1 MKSLLR
7 FWLFVATI
15 ITLSLVIVSPSSASD
30 IQKEEALFFDANGNP
45 SYITIINKSSVEY
58 LSPYEL
64 SMILNGS
71 FAFDPKDYN
80 FLRSKL
86 MVDQNELIFKLNSNV
101 VMFNG
106 KYFYMEGPMQII
118 QNKICVPY
126 STFKTYLNLFEFRH
140 YISGKRMIF
149 KPKGNYIV
157 YSVQSGD
164 SLWILSQTFG
174 TSIEAI
180 KSFNNL
186 ISNTLYVGQK
196 LIVKKVS
203 LNFAQITGTI
213 KWWTYVKAAPSSSSQ
228 NLFYLSQGQTVNVI
242 GKQADFYKISTP
254 KGTGYV
260 SIWAVDIKQDIA
272 DTSKPSSYFYSFI
285 PVDTSGDYVNYTYY
299 KVQSGDTI
307 WSIAVKFGIPDYELI
322 SANNLNQNSYIYAGQ
337 TLKVPV
343 HTVAVHSNEYGVE
356 MLDWF
361 TQGNYV
367 FPIGSVGKFID
378 IQTGKYFF
386 AKRTMGASH
395 ADVETLSFK
404 DTQIMKE
411 IFGGSFSWERRP
423 FILEV
428 NGRRIAVSVS
438 GMPHAG
444 IDGVPYNQNVANR
457 SGGYG
462 YGPNLDTIVN
472 GMDGHFDV
480 YTLNS
485 LRHKDG
491 QIDPQHQLAVSI
503 AAGLR

>member
-7 FWLFVATI
+7 CWLFVATAI
-15 ITLSLVIVSPSSASD
+15 VLSLLIVSPSLASD
-30 IQKEEALFFDANGNP
+30 IKKEEALFFDSNGKL

-64 SMILNGS
+64 SRILGGS
-71 FAFDPKDYN
+71 FSFDPKDYN
-80 FLRSKL
+80 FLKSKL
-86 MVDQNELIFKLNSNV
+86 IVDQNELIFKLDSNV
-101 VMFNG
+101 VTFNG
-106 KYFYMEGPMQII
+106 KNFYMEGPMQII
-118 QNKICVPY
+118 QNRICVPY
-126 STFKTYLNLFEFRH
+126 STFKTHLNLLEFRH
-140 YISGKRMIF
+140 YTSGKRMIF
-149 KPKGNYIV
+149 KPNGNYIV

-174 TSIEAI
+174 TSIEVI
-180 KSFNNL
+180 KSLNNL
-186 ISNTLYVGQK
+186 TSDILYVGQK
-196 LIVKKVS
+196 LIVKKVN
-203 LNFAQITGTI
+203 LNLAQITGTI

-228 NLFYLSQGQTVNVI
+228 NLFYLTQGQAVNII
-242 GKQADFYKISTP
+242 GKQSDFYKISSA
-254 KGTGYV
+254 KGTGFV
-260 SIWAVDIKQDIA
+260 LIWAVDIKQDIS
-272 DTSKPSSYFYSFI
+272 DVSKPSSYFYSYI
-285 PVDTSGDYVNYTYY
+285 PVDTSSDYVSHTYY
-299 KVQSGDTI
+299 KVQNGDTI
-307 WSIAVKFGIPDYELI
+307 WSIAVKFGIPDYELML
-322 SANNLNQNSYIYAGQ
+322 ANNLNQNSYIYAGQ

-343 HTVAVHSNEYGVE
+343 HTVAVHSNENGAE

-361 TQGNYV
+361 SQGNYV

-411 IFGGSFSWERRP
+411 IFGGSWSWERRP

-428 NGRRIAVSVS
+428 KGRRIAVSVS

-444 IDGVPYNQNVANR
+444 VDGVPYNQNVANR

-472 GMDGHFDV
+472 GMNGHFDV
-480 YTLNS
+480 YTFNG

-491 QIDPQHQLAVSI
+491 QIDPQHQLTVSI

>member
-7 FWLFVATI
+7 FWLSFI
-15 ITLSLVIVSPSSASD
+15 ITIFLSLFLVSPSFASD

-58 LSPYEL
+58 IYPYEISRL
-64 SMILNGS
+64 MGGS
-71 FAFDPKDYN
+71 FTFDSKDYN
-80 FLRSKL
+80 FLQSKFL
-86 MVDQNELIFKLNSNV
+86 IDQNEFIFKLDSNV
-101 VMFNG
+101 VIFNG
-106 KYFYMEGPMQII
+106 KNFYMDGPMQII
-118 QNKICVPY
+118 QNRICVPY
-126 STFKTYLNLFEFRH
+126 STLKTYLNLFEFRH

-149 KPKGNYIV
+149 KPNGNYIV

-174 TSIEAI
+174 TSIETL

-186 ISNTLYVGQK
+186 TNDTLYVGQK

-203 LNFAQITGTI
+203 LNPVQINGTI

-228 NLFYLSQGQTVNVI
+228 NLFYLTQGQTVNVI
-242 GKQADFYKISTP
+242 GKQSDFYKILTS

-260 SIWAVDIKQDIA
+260 SIWTVDIKQDIT
-272 DTSKPSSYFYSFI
+272 DNSKPSNFFYSFI
-285 PVDTSGDYVNYTYY
+285 PVDTSGDYVTYSYY

-307 WSIAVKFGIPDYELI
+307 WSIAVKFGIPDYELM
-322 SANNLNQNSYIYAGQ
+322 SVNNLNENSYIYVGQ

-343 HTVAVHSNEYGVE
+343 HTIAVHSNENGVE

-361 TQGNYV
+361 SQGNYV

-395 ADVETLSFK
+395 ADVETLSYK

-411 IFGGSFSWERRP
+411 IFGGSWTWERRP

-428 NGRRIAVSVS
+428 KGRRIAVSVS

-444 IDGVPYNQNVANR
+444 VDGVPYNQNVANR

-480 YTLNS
+480 YTLNG
-485 LRHKDG
+485 LRHKDN
-491 QIDPQHQLAVSI
+491 QIDPQHQLTVSI
-503 AAGLR
+503 TAGLR

>member
-7 FWLFVATI
+7 FWVFVVTI
-15 ITLSLVIVSPSSASD
+15 IILSLFIVSPSFASD
-30 IQKEEALFFDANGNP
+30 IKKEEALFFDSNGNP
-45 SYITIINKSSVEY
+45 SYITIINKSSVAY

-64 SMILNGS
+64 SKVLGGN

-80 FLRSKL
+80 FLQSKL
-86 MVDQNELIFKLNSNV
+86 IVDQNELIFKLDSNV
-101 VMFNG
+101 VTFNG
-106 KYFYMEGPMQII
+106 KNFYMDGPIQII
-118 QNKICVPY
+118 QNRICVPY
-126 STFKTYLNLFEFRH
+126 STFKTYLNLFEYRH
-140 YISGKRMIF
+140 YTSGKRMIF
-149 KPKGNYIV
+149 KPNGNYIV

-174 TSIEAI
+174 TSIETI
-180 KSFNNL
+180 KNL
-186 ISNTLYVGQK
+186 NSLTSDTLYVGQK

-203 LNFAQITGTI
+203 INPVQITGII
-213 KWWTYVKAAPSSSSQ
+213 KWWTYVKAFPSSSAQ
-228 NLFYLSQGQTVNVI
+228 NLFYLTQGQIVNII
-242 GKQADFYKISTP
+242 GKQSEFYKISSA
-254 KGTGYV
+254 KGTGFV
-260 SIWAVDIKQDIA
+260 SIWAVDIKQDIS
-272 DTSKPSSYFYSFI
+272 DVSKPSSYFYSYI
-285 PVDTSGDYVNYTYY
+285 PVDTSGDYVSYTYY

-307 WSIAVKFGIPDYELI
+307 WSIAVKFGIPDYELM
-322 SANNLNQNSYIYAGQ
+322 SANNLNENSYIYAGQ

-343 HTVAVHSNEYGVE
+343 HTVAVHLNEYGVE

-361 TQGNYV
+361 SQGNYV

-411 IFGGSFSWERRP
+411 IFGGSFTWERRP
-423 FILEV
+423 FILEI

-444 IDGVPYNQNVANR
+444 VDGVPYNQNVANR

-480 YTLNS
+480 YTFNG
-485 LRHKDG
+485 LRHKDN
-491 QIDPQHQLAVSI
+491 QIDPQHQLTVSI

>member
-1 MKSLLR
+1 MKRLLR
-7 FWLFVATI
+7 LWLFVTTAI
-15 ITLSLVIVSPSSASD
+15 VLSLVIVSPSFASG
-30 IQKEEALFFDANGNP
+30 IQKEEALIFDANGNP
-45 SYITIINKSSVEY
+45 SYITIINKSSVAY

-64 SMILNGS
+64 SRILGGS

-86 MVDQNELIFKLNSNV
+86 IIDQNELIFKLDSNV

-106 KYFYMEGPMQII
+106 KNFYMEGPMQII
-118 QNKICVPY
+118 QNRICVPY
-126 STFKTYLNLFEFRH
+126 SAFKTYLNLFEFRH
-140 YISGKRMIF
+140 YTSGKRMIF
-149 KPKGNYIV
+149 KPNGNYIV

-164 SLWILSQTFG
+164 SLLILSQTFG

-186 ISNTLYVGQK
+186 TNDTLYVGQK
-196 LIVKKVS
+196 LIVKKVN
-203 LNFAQITGTI
+203 LNLAQITGTI

-228 NLFYLSQGQTVNVI
+228 NLFYLTQGQTVNVI
-242 GKQADFYKISTP
+242 GKQADFYKISTQ
-254 KGTGYV
+254 KGIGYV
-260 SIWAVDIKQDIA
+260 SIWAVAIKQDIA
-272 DTSKPSSYFYSFI
+272 DTSKPSSYFYSFL
-285 PVDTSGDYVNYTYY
+285 PVDTSGDYVSYTYY

-307 WSIAVKFGIPDYELI
+307 WSIAVKFGIPDYELML
-322 SANNLNQNSYIYAGQ
+322 ANNLNQNLYIYAGQ
-337 TLKVPV
+337 ILKVPV
-343 HTVAVHSNEYGVE
+343 HTVAVHSNENGVE
-356 MLDWF
+356 MLDCF
-361 TQGNYV
+361 SQGNYV
-367 FPIGSVGKFID
+367 FSIGSVGKFID

-395 ADVETLSFK
+395 ADVETLSLK

-428 NGRRIAVSVS
+428 KGRRIAVSVS

-444 IDGVPYNQNVANR
+444 VDGVPYNQNVANR

-480 YTLNS
+480 YTFNG

-491 QIDPQHQLAVSI
+491 QIDPQHQLTVSI

>member
-7 FWLFVATI
+7 FWLFVVI
-15 ITLSLVIVSPSSASD
+15 IIILSLVIVSPSFASD

-58 LSPYEL
+58 IYPHEL
-64 SMILNGS
+64 SRILGGS

-80 FLRSKL
+80 FLQSKL
-86 MVDQNELIFKLNSNV
+86 VIDQNEFIFKLDSNV
-101 VMFNG
+101 VIFNG
-106 KYFYMEGPMQII
+106 KNFYMDGPMQII
-118 QNKICVPY
+118 QNRICVPY

-149 KPKGNYIV
+149 KPNGNYIV

-174 TSIEAI
+174 TSIDAI
-180 KSFNNL
+180 KSLNSL
-186 ISNTLYVGQK
+186 TSNTLYVGQK
-196 LIVKKVS
+196 IIVKKVS
-203 LNFAQITGTI
+203 LNPVQIAGTI

-228 NLFYLSQGQTVNVI
+228 NLFYLTQGQPVNVI
-242 GKQADFYKISTP
+242 GKQLDFYKISTS
-254 KGTGYV
+254 KGIGYV
-260 SIWAVDIKQDIA
+260 SIWAVDIKQDVV
-272 DTSKPSSYFYSFI
+272 DNSKPSSYFYSFI
-285 PVDTSGDYVNYTYY
+285 PVNTSGDYVSYTYY

-307 WSIAVKFGIPDYELI
+307 WSIAVKFGIPDYELML
-322 SANNLNQNSYIYAGQ
+322 ANNLNENSYLYAGQ

-343 HTVAVHSNEYGVE
+343 HTVAVHSNENGVE

-361 TQGNYV
+361 SQGNYV
-367 FPIGSVGKFID
+367 FSIGSVGKFID
-378 IQTGKYFF
+378 IQTGKYFY

-411 IFGGSFSWERRP
+411 IFGGTWTWERRP

-428 NGRRIAVSVS
+428 KGRRIAVSVS

-444 IDGVPYNQNVANR
+444 VDGVPYNQNIANR

-462 YGPNLDTIVN
+462 YGPNLDTILN

-480 YTLNS
+480 YTLNG
-485 LRHKDG
+485 LRHKDN
-491 QIDPQHQLAVSI
+491 QIDPQHQLTVSI
-503 AAGLR
+503 AAGLK